1 MTTPRSSDP
10 SPPDS
15 TPVPKASTK
24 CSTLNRLINLENKAR
39 ETAGILTPTETLEL
53 VDLAGHYFDKW
64 LEVSEELQQALWDLD
79 HPTLKYL

>member
-1 MTTPRSSDP
+1 
-10 SPPDS
+10 
-15 TPVPKASTK
+15 
-24 CSTLNRLINLENKAR
+24 LINLENKAR